1 MKKGLF
7 QVLIANIISLVI
19 SLIMNFFVP
28 KYLSIHS
35 YAMYKTYALYII
47 YAGFFHLG
55 YADGMYLK
63 YGGKDINKID
73 KKELA
78 DNYKNYIY
86 LILLMAAIVFSVG
99 LLVHDNIIIAFS
111 FGLISANILGYL
123 KNLYQATGEFGAY
136 SKATNFE
143 RIGVLV
149 FTLFFL
155 LIIRTD
161 NYVIYIAIQ
170 VAVGLTV
177 ALYLSLRLE
186 HRLHFFKLGRF
197 SKKEYRENIPAG
209 LILMLG
215 NFSSNV
221 FTGLDRWFI
230 KFLMSTTPFALYS
243 FASGLLNLLNVF
255 ITPITVSLYNF
266 FCKGIDDKHIKKLKR
281 LVLAWGLLLIAAGY
295 PVKFILIH
303 YLDKYIDANR
313 VIYILFSAQVFIA
326 IIQGVYVNLY
336 KARKQ
341 QNKYFIQM
349 LIMLAVGF
357 VTNAGF
363 YAVYHSMDAFAW
375 ATLFTYFVWFLVCE
389 IQNPELRYG
398 VKEYIVMIVLMA
410 AAIITGYAMPPVAGL
425 LVYLV
430 LYVVLVAVLM
440 PDVMQFAVENIS
452 EVPEK
457 LRKRQQRR

>member
-28 KYLSIHS
+28 KDLSIHS

-99 LLVHDNIIIAFS
+99 LFIHDNIIIAFS

-170 VAVGLTV
+170 V
-177 ALYLSLRLE
+177 SD
-186 HRLHFFKLGRF
+186 HQ
-197 SKKEYRENIPAG
+197 
-209 LILMLG
+209 IL
-215 NFSSNV
+215 
-221 FTGLDRWFI
+221 LD
-230 KFLMSTTPFALYS
+230 
-243 FASGLLNLLNVF
+243 
-255 ITPITVSLYNF
+255 
-266 FCKGIDDKHIKKLKR
+266 
-281 LVLAWGLLLIAAGY
+281 
-295 PVKFILIH
+295 
-303 YLDKYIDANR
+303 
-313 VIYILFSAQVFIA
+313 VIVVDVCHQH
-326 IIQGVYVNLY
+326 IIQG
-336 KARKQ
+336 
-341 QNKYFIQM
+341 
-349 LIMLAVGF
+349 
-357 VTNAGF
+357 
-363 YAVYHSMDAFAW
+363 D
-375 ATLFTYFVWFLVCE
+375 TL
-389 IQNPELRYG
+389 
-398 VKEYIVMIVLMA
+398 
-410 AAIITGYAMPPVAGL
+410 
-425 LVYLV
+425 
-430 LYVVLVAVLM
+430 
-440 PDVMQFAVENIS
+440 VERLNG
-452 EVPEK
+452 
-457 LRKRQQRR
+457 